1 MQPAQSSTIS
11 RSPCPLAA
19 GLPILCCVIEAFAGK
34 EQQIGMAG
42 WGRWQAANGIPA
54 SWLGYER
61 PPVANPSAGWAI
73 AWPYAYG
80 QPVSTVATCAPAT
93 EPIRAAVAA
102 GFSCRTVG
110 TAALNADAQQ
120 TLLWYLHT
128 TSSSY
133 PASAAPTMTSGWL
146 SVVSSPRKPPI
157 SSTPTPRATASSKQP
172 GAMSRIE
179 AAHAHISK
187 SHALP
192 SRQVLTM
199 TLPEGAPDDTPRD
212 AGTGLLFVTAPA
224 PARGWA
230 VKTIMKHSPADLA
243 GVIEEG
249 HVLVAVN
256 ATSVIGLTSLG
267 DLGRLLMGADG
278 TAVELTFQTGEGSHA
293 KQYTTTLSR
302 SNAFLGKD
310 GGKRQRK
317 LKTTGINGEDPS
329 QAVDL

>member
-1 MQPAQSSTIS
+1 
-11 RSPCPLAA
+11 
-19 GLPILCCVIEAFAGK
+19 
-34 EQQIGMAG
+34 
-42 WGRWQAANGIPA
+42 
-54 SWLGYER
+54 
-61 PPVANPSAGWAI
+61 
-73 AWPYAYG
+73 
-80 QPVSTVATCAPAT
+80 
-93 EPIRAAVAA
+93 
-102 GFSCRTVG
+102 
-110 TAALNADAQQ
+110 
-120 TLLWYLHT
+120 
-128 TSSSY
+128 
-133 PASAAPTMTSGWL
+133 
-146 SVVSSPRKPPI
+146 
-157 SSTPTPRATASSKQP
+157 
-172 GAMSRIE
+172 MSRIE

-199 TLPEGAPDDTPRD
+199 TLPEGAHDDTPRD

-267 DLGRLLMGADG
+267 DLGRLLMGAVG